1 MVPAGSVID
10 MVTPGS
16 GGFGAP
22 RRRDP
27 AAIARD
33 LIDGYISERS
43 AREDY
48 GVADPAALCAAARK
62 DGQ

>member
-22 RRRDP
+22 SRRDL
-27 AAIARD
+27 AAIACD
-33 LIDGYISERS
+33 LIDGYVSERA

-48 GVADPAALCAAARK
+48 GLADPAALRAAAKK
-62 DGQ
+62 DGP